1 MVSVIRYVFYIAV
14 VAILIAIL
22 DTNYKMSDKVNDSHI
37 KISNIEQKVAMTW
50 HPVCARGYVTF
61 TTTFFTYLYDM

>member
-22 DTNYKMSDKVNDSHI
+22 ANYRMSDKVDDANI
-37 KISNIEQKVAMTW
+37 KISNIDQKLQGLDIQCV
-50 HPVCARGYVTF
+50 
-61 TTTFFTYLYDM
+61 

>member
-22 DTNYKMSDKVNDSHI
+22 ANYKMSDKVNDAHI
-37 KISNIEQKVAMTW
+37 KISAIEEKLAWLDIQCVQA
-50 HPVCARGYVTF
+50 
-61 TTTFFTYLYDM
+61 DM

>member
-22 DTNYKMSDKVNDSHI
+22 DTNYKMSDKVNDAHI
-37 KISNIEQKVAMTW
+37 KISNIEQKLQGLDIQCVQA
-50 HPVCARGYVTF
+50 
-61 TTTFFTYLYDM
+61 DM